1 MGLKTIFLMFA
12 IVIAAAGTVLSQQS
26 GYLSEWDDF
35 RTKLIR
41 KEKSFQAA
49 EPLEDGRD
57 GFQLV
62 TYSSD
67 GMILKAL
74 LKKGQAAKRDRRP
87 AVVYLHGGFALTYGQ
102 MEFTRGFSEA
112 GFVVLAPSWRGENS
126 NPGHFELFLGEV
138 RDAKAAVRWL
148 AKQDY
153 VDPERIYIF
162 GWSVGGG
169 IALNLSLHGDIPVR
183 LSGSSAGIYDRELIR
198 SWATEDDYIKFPYD
212 HTDERENYFRL
223 PIYNLKSMV
232 RPHIAF
238 VGSEDGY
245 DDAAKLLA
253 DLYPDQKTR
262 LDLRKLAGDHVSS
275 VKPAVEQFIKMIW
288 SLEEANSDRGYS
300 GPTKTFSAQATRD
313 SCVLRA
319 VRDKA

>member
-1 MGLKTIFLMFA
+1 M
-12 IVIAAAGTVLSQQS
+12 IAATGIAFSQQS
-26 GYLSEWDDF
+26 GYLSEWSDF

-49 EPLEDGRD
+49 EPLEDGRE

-67 GMILKAL
+67 GMLLKAL
-74 LKKGQAAKRDRRP
+74 LKKGQAAKGNRRP
-87 AVVYLHGGFALTYGQ
+87 AVVYLHGGFALTYPQ
-102 MEFTRGFSEA
+102 MAFTKPFSEA
-112 GFVVLAPSWRGENS
+112 GFVVFAPSWRGENS
-126 NPGHFELFLGEV
+126 NPGCFELFMGEV

-153 VDPERIYIF
+153 VDPGRIYVF

-183 LSGSSAGIYDRELIR
+183 LSGSSAGMYDRELIR

-212 HTDERENYFRL
+212 HTDEKENHFRL
-223 PIYNLKSMV
+223 PIYNLKAMV
-232 RPHIAF
+232 RSHVVYI
-238 VGSEDGY
+238 GSEDGY

-253 DLYPDQKTR
+253 DLYPDHKTR

-275 VKPAVEQFIKMIW
+275 VKPAVEEFIKMIRGK
-288 SLEEANSDRGYS
+288 EETNWDRGYMRS
-300 GPTKTFSAQATRD
+300 AKTSSAKASRNSRD
-313 SCVLRA
+313 LRA
-319 VRDKA
+319 VRN

>member
-1 MGLKTIFLMFA
+1 MALKTIFLVFA
-12 IVIAAAGTVLSQQS
+12 IVISAAGTVLSQQS
-26 GYLSEWDDF
+26 GYVSEWGDF

-41 KEKSFQAA
+41 KEKSFQKA

-57 GFQLV
+57 GFHLV

-74 LKKGQAAKRDRRP
+74 LKNGEAAKGDRRP
-87 AVVYLHGGFALTYGQ
+87 AVLYLHGGFALTYGQ
-102 MEFTRGFSEA
+102 MEFTKGFTEA

-126 NPGHFELFLGEV
+126 NPGYFELFMGEV

-153 VDPERIYIF
+153 VDPKRIYVF

-183 LSGSSAGIYDRELIR
+183 LSGSSAGIYDRDLIR

-223 PIYNLKSMV
+223 PAYNLKAMV
-232 RPHIAF
+232 RPHVAF
-238 VGSEDGY
+238 VGAEDGY
-245 DDAAKLLA
+245 DDAVKLLA
-253 DLYPDQKTR
+253 ELYPDRKTR
-262 LDLRKLAGDHVSS
+262 LDLRRIPGNHVSS
-275 VKPAVEQFIKMIW
+275 VKPAVDQFI
-288 SLEEANSDRGYS
+288 LEIRKLDG
-300 GPTKTFSAQATRD
+300 TR
-313 SCVLRA
+313 
-319 VRDKA
+319 